1 MVNYFINAQIKIDI
15 SKLEWSKPSSK
26 YLNYSKVKV
35 PKGYRLPTI
44 QELYSAIEEG
54 LFTNNFTFWSSD
66 LSKDGCAWVGC
77 FGLVKGVAI
86 CSDTN
91 TIKNQTVFVRE
102 I

>member
-1 MVNYFINAQIKIDI
+1 MVNYFINAQTKVDI

-26 YLNYSKVKV
+26 SLNYSKVKA

-44 QELYSAIEEG
+44 QELYTAVEQG
-54 LFTNNFTFWSSD
+54 LFPNNYTFWSSD
-66 LSKDGCAWVGC
+66 LSKEGCAWVGC